1 MGLPLNID
9 WQQILLHLFN
19 FLILVGGLYLL
30 LYKPVK
36 NFMEKR
42 KKYFSDMDEKAKA
55 EKNAAELEKQKYL
68 NKLKDAE
75 SEIEKMKIDSMQS
88 AKKIADEYIED
99 AKHKK
104 EKIISSAKTAAETEK
119 EKIFRKANSE
129 IEVLVSDAVDKMLV
143 KEGTDPLDEFLD
155 RAEKEDKT

>member
-1 MGLPLNID
+1 MGLPLKID
-9 WQQILLHLFN
+9 WQQILLHIFN

-36 NFMEKR
+36 NFMENR
-42 KKYFSDMDEKAKA
+42 KKYFSEMDEKAKA
-55 EKNAAELEKQKYL
+55 EKDSAELEKQKYL
-68 NKLKDAE
+68 NKLKNAE
-75 SEIEKMKIDSMQS
+75 SEIEKMKMDSMQS

-99 AKHKK
+99 AKL
-104 EKIISSAKTAAETEK
+104 ERDQIISNAKTQAETEK

-129 IEVLVSDAVDKMLV
+129 IEVMVSEAVDKMLV

>member
-9 WQQILLHLFN
+9 WQQILLHIFN

-36 NFMEKR
+36 NFMENR
-42 KKYFSDMDEKAKA
+42 KKYFSEMDEKAKA
-55 EKNAAELEKQKYL
+55 EKDSAELEKQKYL
-68 NKLKDAE
+68 NKLKNAE
-75 SEIEKMKIDSMQS
+75 SEIEKMKTESMQS
-88 AKKIADEYIED
+88 AKEIADEYIED
-99 AKHKK
+99 AKL
-104 EKIISSAKTAAETEK
+104 ERDQIISNAKTQAETEK

-129 IEVLVSDAVDKMLV
+129 IEVMVSEAVDKMLV

>member
-9 WQQILLHLFN
+9 WQQILLHMFN

-42 KKYFSDMDEKAKA
+42 KNYFSEMDEKAKA
-55 EKNAAELEKQKYL
+55 EKDSAELEKQKYL
-68 NKLKDAE
+68 NKLKNAE
-75 SEIEKMKIDSMQS
+75 SEIEKMKTDSMQS

-99 AKHKK
+99 AKL
-104 EKIISSAKTAAETEK
+104 ERDQIISNAKTQAETEK

-129 IEVLVSDAVDKMLV
+129 IEVMVSEAVDKMLV
-143 KEGTDPLDEFLD
+143 KDGTDPLDEFLD

>member
-9 WQQILLHLFN
+9 WQQILLHIFN

-42 KKYFSDMDEKAKA
+42 KKYFSEMDEKAKA
-55 EKNAAELEKQKYL
+55 EKDSAELEKQKYL
-68 NKLKDAE
+68 NKLKNAE
-75 SEIEKMKIDSMQS
+75 SEIEKMKMDSMQS

-99 AKHKK
+99 AKL
-104 EKIISSAKTAAETEK
+104 ERDQIISNAKTQAETEK

-129 IEVLVSDAVDKMLV
+129 IEVMVSEAVDKMLV

>member
-9 WQQILLHLFN
+9 WQQILLHIFN

-36 NFMEKR
+36 NFMKKK
-42 KKYFSDMDEKAKA
+42 KKYFSEMDEKAKA
-55 EKNAAELEKQKYL
+55 EKDSAELEKQKYL
-68 NKLKDAE
+68 NKLKNAE
-75 SEIEKMKIDSMQS
+75 SEIEKMKMDSMQS

-99 AKHKK
+99 AKL
-104 EKIISSAKTAAETEK
+104 ERDQIISNAKTQAETEK

-129 IEVLVSDAVDKMLV
+129 IEVMVSEAVDKMLV

>member
-88 AKKIADEYIED
+88 AKKIVDEYIED

>member
-9 WQQILLHLFN
+9 WQQILLHMFN

-42 KKYFSDMDEKAKA
+42 KNYFSEMDEKAKA
-55 EKNAAELEKQKYL
+55 EKDSAELEKQKYL
-68 NKLKDAE
+68 NKLKNAE
-75 SEIEKMKIDSMQS
+75 SEIEKMKTDSMQS
-88 AKKIADEYIED
+88 AKKIADKYIED
-99 AKHKK
+99 AKL
-104 EKIISSAKTAAETEK
+104 ERDQIISNAKTQAETEK

-129 IEVLVSDAVDKMLV
+129 IEVMVSEAVDKMLV
-143 KEGTDPLDEFLD
+143 KDGTDPLDEFLD

>member
-9 WQQILLHLFN
+9 WQQILLHIFN

-36 NFMEKR
+36 NFMENR
-42 KKYFSDMDEKAKA
+42 KKYFSEMDEKAKA
-55 EKNAAELEKQKYL
+55 EKDSAELEKQKYL
-68 NKLKDAE
+68 NKLKNAE
-75 SEIEKMKIDSMQS
+75 SEIEKMKTDSMQS

-99 AKHKK
+99 AKL
-104 EKIISSAKTAAETEK
+104 ERDQIISNAKTQAETEK
-119 EKIFRKANSE
+119 EKIFRTANSE
-129 IEVLVSDAVDKMLV
+129 IEVMVSEAVDKMLV

>member
-9 WQQILLHLFN
+9 WQQILLHIFN

-36 NFMEKR
+36 NFMENR
-42 KKYFSDMDEKAKA
+42 KKYFSEMDEKAKA
-55 EKNAAELEKQKYL
+55 EKDSAELEKQKYL
-68 NKLKDAE
+68 NKLKNAE
-75 SEIEKMKIDSMQS
+75 SEIEKMKTDSMQS

-99 AKHKK
+99 AKL
-104 EKIISSAKTAAETEK
+104 ERDQIISNAKTQAETEK

-129 IEVLVSDAVDKMLV
+129 IEVMVSEAVDKMLV

>member
-9 WQQILLHLFN
+9 WQQILLHIFN

-42 KKYFSDMDEKAKA
+42 KKYFSEMDEKAKA
-55 EKNAAELEKQKYL
+55 EKDSAELEKQKYL
-68 NKLKDAE
+68 NKLKNAE
-75 SEIEKMKIDSMQS
+75 SEIEKMKTDSMQS

-99 AKHKK
+99 AKL
-104 EKIISSAKTAAETEK
+104 ERDQIISNVKTQAETEK

-129 IEVLVSDAVDKMLV
+129 IEVMVSEAVDKMLV

>member
-9 WQQILLHLFN
+9 WQQILLHIFN

-42 KKYFSDMDEKAKA
+42 KKYFSEMDEKAKA
-55 EKNAAELEKQKYL
+55 EKDSAELEKQKYL
-68 NKLKDAE
+68 NKLKNAE
-75 SEIEKMKIDSMQS
+75 SEIEKMKTDSMQS

-99 AKHKK
+99 AKL
-104 EKIISSAKTAAETEK
+104 ERDQIISNAKTQAETEK

-129 IEVLVSDAVDKMLV
+129 IEVMVSEAVDKMLV

>member
-9 WQQILLHLFN
+9 WQQILLHIFN

-36 NFMEKR
+36 NFMENR
-42 KKYFSDMDEKAKA
+42 KKYFSEMDEKAKA
-55 EKNAAELEKQKYL
+55 EKDSAELEKQKYL
-68 NKLKDAE
+68 NKLKNAE
-75 SEIEKMKIDSMQS
+75 SEIEKMKMDSMQS
-88 AKKIADEYIED
+88 AKKIANEYIED
-99 AKHKK
+99 AKL
-104 EKIISSAKTAAETEK
+104 ERDQIISNAKTQAETEK

-129 IEVLVSDAVDKMLV
+129 IEVMVSEAVDKMLV

>member
-9 WQQILLHLFN
+9 WQQILLHIFN

-36 NFMEKR
+36 NFMENR
-42 KKYFSDMDEKAKA
+42 KKYFSEMDEKAKA
-55 EKNAAELEKQKYL
+55 EKDSAELEKQKYL
-68 NKLKDAE
+68 NKLKNAE
-75 SEIEKMKIDSMQS
+75 SEIEKMKMDSMQS

-99 AKHKK
+99 AKL
-104 EKIISSAKTAAETEK
+104 ERDQIISNAKTQAETEK

-129 IEVLVSDAVDKMLV
+129 IEVMVSEAVDKMLV

>member
-55 EKNAAELEKQKYL
+55 EKNAAELEKQRYL

>member
-9 WQQILLHLFN
+9 WQQILLHIFN

-42 KKYFSDMDEKAKA
+42 KKYFSEMDEKAKA
-55 EKNAAELEKQKYL
+55 EKDSAELEKQKYL
-68 NKLKDAE
+68 NKLKNAE
-75 SEIEKMKIDSMQS
+75 SEIEKMKTESMQS

-99 AKHKK
+99 AKL
-104 EKIISSAKTAAETEK
+104 ERDQIISNAKTQAETEK

-129 IEVLVSDAVDKMLV
+129 IEVMVSEAVDKMIV

>member
-9 WQQILLHLFN
+9 WQQILLHIFN

-42 KKYFSDMDEKAKA
+42 KKYFSEMDEKAKA
-55 EKNAAELEKQKYL
+55 EKDSAELEKQKYL
-68 NKLKDAE
+68 NKLKNAE
-75 SEIEKMKIDSMQS
+75 SEIEKMKTDSMQS

-99 AKHKK
+99 AKL
-104 EKIISSAKTAAETEK
+104 ERDQIISNAKTQAETEK

-129 IEVLVSDAVDKMLV
+129 IEVMVSEAVDKMLE

>member
-9 WQQILLHLFN
+9 WQQILLHIFN

-36 NFMEKR
+36 NFMENR
-42 KKYFSDMDEKAKA
+42 KKYFSEMDEKAKA
-55 EKNAAELEKQKYL
+55 EKDSAELEKQKYL
-68 NKLKDAE
+68 NKLKNAE
-75 SEIEKMKIDSMQS
+75 SEIEKMKTESMQS

-99 AKHKK
+99 AKL
-104 EKIISSAKTAAETEK
+104 ERDQIISNAKTLAETEK

-129 IEVLVSDAVDKMLV
+129 IEVMVSEAVDKMLV